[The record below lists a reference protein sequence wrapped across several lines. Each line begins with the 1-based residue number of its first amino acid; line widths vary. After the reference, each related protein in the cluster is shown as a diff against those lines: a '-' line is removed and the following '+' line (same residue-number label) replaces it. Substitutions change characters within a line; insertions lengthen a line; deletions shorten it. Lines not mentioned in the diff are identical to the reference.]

1 MTININGTTG
11 ISGVDGSAGTPAIQ
25 GSDTNTGINFGT
37 NEVSVSTDGSTR
49 LTIDS
54 SGRLLQNLTSA
65 PGFIGGVSHQIIQGE
80 GTLNSNGTLA
90 LLRNA
95 VPTAGQGVGQI
106 FMGDNGGQRGVVIQ
120 GQAVSNWGTGD
131 CPTDLVIS
139 TSADASATPT
149 ERVHIKS
156 TGEVRIGLDNNA
168 ASTAGD
174 DLVIQG
180 TSDRGL
186 SIVSGTSSSSNI
198 FFGDSDDTDVGRI
211 AYQHNDNALDFSTN
225 ASGTDIR
232 IDSSGRLLINGTTSQ
247 TWSGGAPLLQ
257 VSGTNAAGTMHL
269 GAFQYSDSSDGGEL
283 VLGSSRGTTVGAN
296 TIVQNG
302 DTLGRIRFCGADGV
316 DFTNRGGEIT
326 CAVDG
331 TPGSDDL
338 PTRMMFFTAS
348 DGAGSPTERMRI
360 QSSGTTQFQNTSQFF
375 CNPDNSSTLG
385 RSANRWSAVWASN
398 GTIQTSDERLKTEV
412 TDSTLATD
420 FIKALRPV
428 SYKWI
433 EGGKR
438 HTGEYD
444 EDSNWVYESVPGQR
458 THWGFIAQEVKQVA
472 DDAGVDFGGW
482 VLGDKD
488 DPESTQSL
496 RYDQFI
502 APLTKA
508 LQEAISKIETLEARL
523 SVLEGGAN

>member
-1 MTININGTTG
+1 MAIT
-11 ISGVDGSAGTPAIQ
+11 ISGSTDTISAADGSLTIAGTQNVDQVTVGTGASVGSPATNVLTLGTNDTERLRIDSSGNIGVGTNSPASSLNFGDTAANSGIQ
-25 GSDTNTGINFGT
+25 FGDSADFTIKRNISDTTIDFNVGADINHFQWKVGGINYM
-37 NEVSVSTDGSTR
+37 R
-49 LTIDS
+49 LDS
-54 SGRLLQNLTSA
+54 SGRL
-65 PGFIGGVSHQIIQGE
+65 GIG
-80 GTLNSNGTLA
+80 
-90 LLRNA
+90 
-95 VPTAGQGVGQI
+95 
-106 FMGDNGGQRGVVIQ
+106 
-120 GQAVSNWGTGD
+120 
-131 CPTDLVIS
+131 TDLPNYKLHLH
-139 TSADASATPT
+139 SA
-149 ERVHIKS
+149 
-156 TGEVRIGLDNNA
+156 
-168 ASTAGD
+168 TAGD
-174 DLVIQG
+174 SNYLQITHSDAGGGSSDGLQLGLATGSSPDAYLAQKENADL
-180 TSDRGL
+180 
-186 SIVSGTSSSSNI
+186 I
-198 FFGDSDDTDVGRI
+198 F
-211 AYQHNDNALDFSTN
+211 QTN
-225 ASGTDIR
+225 AANRAR

-247 TWSGGAPLLQ
+247 TWSGGAPVVQ
-257 VSGTNAAGTMHL
+257 VSGTSASGTMHL

-338 PTRMMFFTAS
+338 PTRMMFYTAS
-348 DGAGSPTERMRI
+348 DGAGSPSERMRI
-360 QSSGTTQFQNTSQFF
+360 QSSGSTQFQNTSQFYP
-375 CNPDNSSTLG
+375 NPDNSCSLG
-385 RSANRWSAVWASN
+385 RSGNRWSAVWASN

-412 TDSTLATD
+412 TNSSLASD

-444 EDSNWVYESVPGQR
+444 EDNNWVYESTPGQR
-458 THWGFIAQEVKQVA
+458 THWGFIAQEVKQAA

-482 VLGDKD
+482 VLEDKD

-508 LQEAISKIETLEARL
+508 LQEALAKIETLEQRL
-523 SVLEGGAN
+523 SDAGIA